1 VKGKKAT
8 VPISQPH
15 GFLVHLGKS
24 PEEPSAIGSPTMTS
38 SRMTSMSLGV
48 DRLHPI
54 STLLDLQ
61 PPNPDFTLTSVLDLE
76 ASLFQQP
83 DKKVEPTFLRT
94 GPQAYLYLKT
104 LELIHP
110 RSPG

>member
-1 VKGKKAT
+1 MGFFSILAK
-8 VPISQPH
+8 VPKIRLQPVS
-15 GFLVHLGKS
+15 L
-24 PEEPSAIGSPTMTS
+24 TMTS